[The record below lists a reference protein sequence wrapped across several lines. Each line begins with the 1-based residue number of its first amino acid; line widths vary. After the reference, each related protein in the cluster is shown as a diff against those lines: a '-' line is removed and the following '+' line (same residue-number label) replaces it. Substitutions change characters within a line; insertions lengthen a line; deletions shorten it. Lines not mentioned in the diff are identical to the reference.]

1 MYNKETFKLRR
12 IYEQMPL
19 SGFRQASFKG
29 TCVVTI
35 MEKTMFA
42 RYVHTRFNYQEK
54 AFYCLKRCFLGSL
67 RINSTVYEF
76 LYLYL
81 IFFLNSY
88 FFDPVFFPLDNE

>member
-42 RYVHTRFNYQEK
+42 RYRHTRFNYQEK

-67 RINSTVYEF
+67 RTNSTVYAF
-76 LYLYL
+76 LSFFLS
-81 IFFLNSY
+81 FFLNPSFLIM
-88 FFDPVFFPLDNE
+88 FFFLR

>member
-81 IFFLNSY
+81 IFFFKFLL
-88 FFDPVFFPLDNE
+88 F